1 MNLRWK
7 DTSFQELG
15 LNPAPTAFD
24 YASDPKQPA
33 QPIQTDE
40 IKFTMFVNGTEMP
53 VRLASSNLFGRL
65 DQPDPAD
72 PGHNLIDALQAAV
85 DSALANYGAG
95 AFAAGDVTV
104 CRLNDAVDA
113 SSPLFC
119 KGSGNRVGLIGKEG
133 KVDAVAVDVPYFID
147 ATASDP
153 GQING
158 TITELGW
165 KAGRSDAPG
174 RSWCG

>member
-1 MNLRWK
+1 M
-7 DTSFQELG
+7 
-15 LNPAPTAFD
+15 
-24 YASDPKQPA
+24 
-33 QPIQTDE
+33 
-40 IKFTMFVNGTEMP
+40 
-53 VRLASSNLFGRL
+53 
-65 DQPDPAD
+65 
-72 PGHNLIDALQAAV
+72 
-85 DSALANYGAG
+85 
-95 AFAAGDVTV
+95 TV

-165 KAGRSDAPG
+165 RAGRSDAPG
-174 RSWCG
+174 RSWFGLDGENLAGHLVGPGLHADVANGVVQINLASGLGAAPLDWNQSALAAAGLTLNGYVVKVAGDLSNLDVFGVLKGGARW